1 LYKSIVNII
10 INTVVV
16 FIIAYVY
23 MYFSGN
29 LHVSEEPLFKLIAIT
44 FTFSNAIIIGLK
56 LFFEKNNNIDID
68 MD

>member
-1 LYKSIVNII
+1 MYKSIVNIVL
-10 INTVVV
+10 NTVIV
-16 FIIAYVY
+16 FFIAYAY
-23 MYFSGN
+23 MHLSGN

-44 FTFSNAIIIGLK
+44 FIFSNAIIIALK

>member
-1 LYKSIVNII
+1 
-10 INTVVV
+10 
-16 FIIAYVY
+16 